1 MSIALTEK
9 KTKELLSEVLV
20 EMIQE
25 KREVF
30 YEIVAEALEDVGLAN
45 AIKEGRQNDSVDE
58 AEIQLL
64 LKGDRCR

>member
-1 MSIALTEK
+1 MSIVLTEK

-20 EMIQE
+20 EMIQD

-45 AIKEGRQNDSVDE
+45 AIKEGRRNEFVDYVE
-58 AEIQLL
+58 SQ
-64 LKGDRCR
+64 